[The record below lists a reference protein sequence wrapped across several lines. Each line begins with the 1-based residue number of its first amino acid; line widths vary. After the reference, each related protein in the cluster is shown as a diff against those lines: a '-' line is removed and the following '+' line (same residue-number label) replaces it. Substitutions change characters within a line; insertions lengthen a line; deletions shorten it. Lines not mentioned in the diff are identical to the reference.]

1 MSKTKKRNSHKK
13 QGWLPEV
20 LCTALLFLG
29 LLCFFSARWYLFTF
43 AGQSFNAL
51 LFTLFSGIAGTDNDL
66 LLSFCR
72 GPLLLALCCTAFLA
86 FLLCQR
92 SPFRLVVR
100 FFRRKVTIS
109 PIPRRVYCWLCVLA
123 FLALLI
129 PAEEA
134 VGMRE
139 WFKNARDYSD
149 LLELEYVDPAQV
161 QVRFPEKKRNLVYIF
176 MESMENTFCST
187 AQGGAMKQSV
197 TPELYQLA
205 EENISFSDSDK
216 LGGWGPISCTT
227 WTTGGIVAQASG
239 LPLLLPMGQDNDGS
253 AAARPLQGATMLWDI
268 LKQEGYSQAFV
279 MGADASFSGMHRLF
293 RTHGIDQIYDHRSA
307 SKDGI
312 IPAGYTVFWG
322 MEDTKLYTYA
332 RQVIT
337 QMAQGEEPF
346 QVCVSTIDTHAP
358 GGWRCAEC
366 PTEFPTKYEN
376 AYACA
381 SRQVYRFV
389 AWLKEQPFYENT
401 TVIIC
406 GDHLSMAADYF
417 RQNQL
422 EDANRRVY
430 NCIINSPVSAA
441 NTTNREITPF
451 DMFPTALAAMGCQI
465 QGDRLGLGVNLFS
478 DQPTLA
484 ERLGVETLNNEIDRS
499 MVPYLFRFLLNP
511 GSAEGLRKWLNFE

>member
-1 MSKTKKRNSHKK
+1 MRKTKKHNSTQKR
-13 QGWLPEV
+13 GLWPEI

-29 LLCFFSARWYLFTF
+29 LLCFFSSQWYLFMF

-51 LFTLFSGIAGTDNDL
+51 LFTLFSGIAGADNDL
-66 LLSFCR
+66 LESFCR
-72 GPLLLALCCTAFLA
+72 GPLLLSLCCTAFLA

-92 SPFRLVVR
+92 GQFRLVVR
-100 FFRRKVTIS
+100 FFRRRVTVS
-109 PIPRRVYCWLCVLA
+109 PVPRRVYCWLCVLV

-139 WFKNARDYSD
+139 WFQDARNYSD
-149 LLELEYVDPAQV
+149 LLTQEYIDPAQV

-205 EENISFSDSDK
+205 EENISFSDSDR

-227 WTTGGIVAQASG
+227 WTTSGIVAQTAG
-239 LPLLLPMGQDNDGS
+239 LPLLLPMGQNNDGV
-253 AAARPLQGATMLWDI
+253 AARPLQGATMLWDI
-268 LKQEGYSQAFV
+268 LNQEGYSQAFV
-279 MGADASFSGMHRLF
+279 MGSSAIFSGMERLF
-293 RTHGIDQIYDHRSA
+293 RTHGIDQVYDYDTA
-307 SKDGI
+307 ADDGI
-312 IPAGYTVFWG
+312 IPTGYRVFWG

-358 GGWRCAEC
+358 GGWCCAEC

-389 AWLKEQPFYENT
+389 EWLKEQPFYENT

-422 EDANRRVY
+422 EDTNRRVY

-451 DMFPTALAAMGCQI
+451 DMFPTTLAAMGCQI